1 MGYLTTNK
9 VEKYIEQNTV
19 SNFSITFGNLSVSG
33 KVQIVGLNDKKVE
46 VIIIDED
53 LEILIGSK

>member
-9 VEKYIEQNTV
+9 VEEYIEQNTV
-19 SNFSITFGNLSVSG
+19 GNFSITFGNLSVSG
-33 KVQIVGLNDKKVE
+33 KAQIVGINDKKVE
-46 VIIIDED
+46 VVIIDED